1 MRQVLT
7 HWVEVGPWWRVGAST
22 ASTANIASTSREA
35 TFWRV
40 EAHVAGGSV
49 GVYDLCVA
57 AEAWLL
63 TRVID

>member
-1 MRQVLT
+1 MRQVLM

-22 ASTANIASTSREA
+22 ASTSREA